1 MMSFLRA
8 RGLTSSIWGDKPVA
22 NGALSLKP
30 KRAYSL
36 AAWQGAGGKW

>member
-1 MMSFLRA
+1 MSFQGTYQFYL
-8 RGLTSSIWGDKPVA
+8 GDKPVA
-22 NGALSLKP
+22 NGALSLEP